1 MAQAYLR
8 ISASVIQAIAI
19 IVLASMVAINTAEI
33 VHRVLFTNSLNWVQ
47 ELSLVLAMTL
57 YFLVY
62 ALIAKRQ
69 EYIRI
74 NLVARLLRPDWQR
87 RFSMLVRVVILV
99 FHALV
104 AWYAVRAVEFAAMFE
119 TPILGWGEWVYYLP
133 LAVGCT
139 DIVMTELIYLAWQW
153 RGIALPEERSE
164 VLT

>member
-1 MAQAYLR
+1 LAQAYLR

-139 DIVMTELIYLAWQW
+139 DIVVTELIYLAWQW

>member
-139 DIVMTELIYLAWQW
+139 DIVVTELIYLAWQW